1 MNLKEVSENEF
12 ESIDCVRRVIYHDNS
27 RRFAFIEIDNNHGK
41 YGLSWCGDL
50 IEPVII
56 DEPKSSLIWIGVDQQ
71 LVAISRLRGNVILSL
86 QLTSNLVDILNG
98 NSITAVLTE
107 SELFIFNFDG
117 SLHQIK
123 TLPEIGSGLSV
134 ADDTL
139 FVDLIDGE
147 IVSIN
152 LKRF

>member
-1 MNLKEVSENEF
+1 MNFQEISEKEF

-27 RRFAFIEIDNNHGK
+27 RRFAFIEIDNNYGK
-41 YGLSWCGDL
+41 YGLSWCSDL

-56 DEPKSSLIWIGVDQQ
+56 DEPKNSLIWIGIDQQ

-86 QLTSNLVDILNG
+86 QLTSNLIDILNSD
-98 NSITAVLTE
+98 SITAVLTE

-123 TLPEIGSGLSV
+123 ALPEIGSGLSV
-134 ADDTL
+134 VDDTL

-147 IVSIN
+147 VLSVN
-152 LKRF
+152 LKGF